1 MFEFTDEKLK
11 EWKEKHG
18 DRLFMVKV
26 EDKLAVVR
34 KPGRKDL
41 SFATAGS
48 SQGRDALKFAEILL
62 KQCWIDG
69 DKEIMEDDDYF
80 LGAVPTLEALAEN
93 KKAEI
98 KKL

>member
-1 MFEFTDEKLK
+1 MFKFTDEQLK

-18 DRLFMVKV
+18 DRLFKIKV

>member
-1 MFEFTDEKLK
+1 MFKFTDEKLK

-18 DRLFMVKV
+18 DRLFMIKV

-48 SQGRDALKFAEILL
+48 SQGKDALKFAEILL

-69 DKEIMEDDDYF
+69 DQEIMEDDDYF